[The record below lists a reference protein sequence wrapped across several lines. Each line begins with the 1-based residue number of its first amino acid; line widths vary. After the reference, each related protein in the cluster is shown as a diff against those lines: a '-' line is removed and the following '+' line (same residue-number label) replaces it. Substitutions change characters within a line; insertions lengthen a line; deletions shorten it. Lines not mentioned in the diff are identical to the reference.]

1 MICLIGVETGRMD
14 RITEQEANKAVN
26 FIINPLYKQYYS
38 FPNKKVYIH
47 IYIFAK
53 TKFFCFETGN
63 FRLWYH
69 KRMEK
74 ALSRDELLIQLLE
87 KARNPFTTCEQ
98 KEDILTIMKDS
109 SNFKGKNHIFL
120 LQCYFNPVDPLFIID
135 EKEALRQG
143 YLALKENNP
152 YSCYYLYLLLKDKE
166 PSKARNY
173 LRLCCDSAYP
183 EAYLEMA
190 KCQHKGILFEENREK
205 AFENYKKAAKCGLYE
220 GYYGMFL
227 MASEDGDYP
236 LQKTIIEE
244 AEKRGFHLPGII
256 E

>member
-26 FIINPLYKQYYS
+26 FIINLLYKQYYS

-120 LQCYFNPVDPLFIID
+120 LQCYFNPVDPPDFC
-135 EKEALRQG
+135 R
-143 YLALKENNP
+143 
-152 YSCYYLYLLLKDKE
+152 
-166 PSKARNY
+166 
-173 LRLCCDSAYP
+173 
-183 EAYLEMA
+183 
-190 KCQHKGILFEENREK
+190 
-205 AFENYKKAAKCGLYE
+205 
-220 GYYGMFL
+220 
-227 MASEDGDYP
+227 
-236 LQKTIIEE
+236 
-244 AEKRGFHLPGII
+244 
-256 E
+256 